1 MRESLSSFSDFVDT
15 QPNVILALGPQT
27 DSNRSSPNSSIIS
40 SASNA
45 VPEKT
50 KWSCHKDILK
60 STSNYFDS
68 IFKNQFQETE
78 ASIIFLPRGIFSSPV
93 LDDVLYF
100 MYTKSIQTQEDDNDN
115 ITTTT
120 TEDRNVEVL
129 DHLQSIYMA
138 ADYLGMDQLRS
149 AVHQSIIK
157 LTHGLVCYCHSC
169 TLLIPQLLA
178 FTGPN
183 QQNDPLLNA
192 LTLSILKLLVS
203 DPEKTLPTYWCSPS
217 LACLFAQSLEME
229 TLHSYL
235 QDRLLEHVNRNNA
248 IETLHGCFLAK
259 DRVLLNDWSPLVHTH
274 KRMQQAGSKLLADH
288 FDFYCTKYPK
298 LLSCVDGITYSFAF
312 LDYLLSSILAD
323 HMNEMNACLLYKGIV
338 RNLMCRDIVQR
349 TPEVKSILKKAK
361 SKTIR
366 YIASHLAAMKELDTI
381 DRVIAEQLAL
391 DLVVPLNTLLVD
403 DDSKRIN
410 KPGNNMKHQQHS
422 HSSFALEKK
431 RAVPPTTPWN
441 VKLRT
446 RLCTMVFG
454 QAALRFKVG
463 QRVKL
468 LNRPVLTLG
477 TILYVGK
484 LSSDGEGEKPV
495 TTKKSLLS
503 VNHDYLGVELDRS
516 VGSNDGSLDGRRYF
530 TTLPNKGL
538 FVKPNEVTLA

>member
-1 MRESLSSFSDFVDT
+1 
-15 QPNVILALGPQT
+15 
-27 DSNRSSPNSSIIS
+27 
-40 SASNA
+40 
-45 VPEKT
+45 
-50 KWSCHKDILK
+50 
-60 STSNYFDS
+60 
-68 IFKNQFQETE
+68 
-78 ASIIFLPRGIFSSPV
+78 
-93 LDDVLYF
+93 
-100 MYTKSIQTQEDDNDN
+100 MYTKSIQTLDNDDT
-115 ITTTT
+115 IA
-120 TEDRNVEVL
+120 TEDRNIEVL
-129 DHLQSIYMA
+129 EQLQSIYMA

-149 AVHQSIIK
+149 AAHQSIIK

-178 FTGPN
+178 FAGPN

-217 LACLFAQSLEME
+217 LTCLFAQSLEME

-248 IETLHGCFLAK
+248 IETLHGCFLA
-259 DRVLLNDWSPLVHTH
+259 DRVLANDWSPLVHTH
-274 KRMQQAGSKLLADH
+274 KRIQHAGSKLLADH

-298 LLSCVDGITYSFAF
+298 LLSCVDGITYSFEF

-323 HMNEMNACLLYKGIV
+323 HMNDMNACLLYKGIV

-366 YIASHLAAMKELDTI
+366 YIASHLTAMKELDTI
-381 DRVIAEQLAL
+381 DRVVAEQLAL
-391 DLVVPLNTLLVD
+391 DLVVPLNTLLD
-403 DDSKRIN
+403 DDSKRN
-410 KPGNNMKHQQHS
+410 KPGNNMKQQS
-422 HSSFALEKK
+422 SYHSSSAAEKK
-431 RAVPPTTPWN
+431 RAASLTPWN
-441 VKLRT
+441 IKLRT

-454 QAALRFKVG
+454 QAALHFKVG

-484 LSSDGEGEKPV
+484 LSSDQEGEKPV
-495 TTKKSLLS
+495 TTKKTLLS